1 MKEQLIA
8 AGRWSKVLAGAAYG
22 YPGKRVRLDV
32 TGQLVRYDNQIPH
45 YSITGDVK
53 ILDRRYRDPFIMGGA
68 IHENIISYFP
78 QLAPLVRVH
87 LSDLEGIPLHA
98 EANARHWAGL
108 SKWSD
113 GSPMSPRTNYGRYPL
128 ETASDGLEWSP
139 LMLANHLR
147 VEVPEAREIREA
159 LARGVTWRQILELS
173 KLPDRWAREAA
184 AARALLKTVES
195 AALV

>member
-1 MKEQLIA
+1 MNEHLIA
-8 AGRWSKVLAGAAYG
+8 AGKWSKVLAGAAYG
-22 YPGKRVRLDV
+22 YPGKRARLDV
-32 TGQLVRYDNQIPH
+32 TGQLVRFGDQIPH

-68 IHENIISYFP
+68 IHETILNYFP
-78 QLAPLVRVH
+78 GLAPLVLVH
-87 LSDLEGIPLHA
+87 LSDLEGVPMHS

-108 SKWSD
+108 SKWPD
-113 GSPMSPRTNYGRYPL
+113 GSPMSPRTDYGRYPL
-128 ETASDGLEWSP
+128 ETGSDGLEWSP
-139 LMLANHLR
+139 LLLAKHLR
-147 VEVPEAREIREA
+147 IEEPEAREIREA

-184 AARALLKTVES
+184 AARALLNTVES